1 MKTKQMPTTAKL
13 ICFCVLTL
21 TLTLTLILPP
31 FVVRGDSY
39 NDAYRPNEIIVT
51 LRTGAGINQFNF
63 RNGTF
68 TLETL
73 AGTNTYRLGLPA
85 GTDVEAKLN
94 EISPDPDLLSAQPN
108 FEHQSPEVRQR
119 SLAFIDQRSL
129 AFIDGQSPA
138 NFYGQPPALRVR
150 INEAH
155 AISRGA
161 GVKVAVIDTGIDFYH
176 PLLAGKI
183 TGPYY
188 DFAANDAYPI
198 DELTGPGGG
207 HGTFVAGLIAL
218 AAPDARVIP
227 LRAFSSDGRGSSF
240 NIAKAIRHAA
250 NYGAH
255 IINMSFGLLDKDLL
269 IESAVKYAQAR
280 KVVLVASAGNANDEQ
295 LNYPAADNLTI
306 AVTSTNSWDDYKAP
320 FANYNLDVDVSAPGA
335 GIYSA
340 FPGNR
345 WAWWDGT
352 SFSTALVSGEAALL
366 LSPNRSL
373 DRSVLRSKIAG
384 YGAPLDEINN
394 NYAGK
399 LGSVRVDFRAALEA
413 LSMFETTSVYD
424 NKNGKTYRPGGPDGD
439 EPKRDLNTAAEEFKC
454 EIESG
459 PAFWWQVDY
468 ADPASNAGNPSSVFV
483 NINYRSET
491 GWAGAVRAQFYNGS
505 TLLASIN
512 LPVDS
517 SPDSSQGKGQKRA
530 FRWNL
535 TGVVASRAALANG
548 KLRIINQSL
557 NGKNVW
563 VTFSNLEAY

>member
-1 MKTKQMPTTAKL
+1 MKRKKMPTIFKL
-13 ICFCVLTL
+13 TCFC
-21 TLTLTLILPP
+21 TLILALALPP
-31 FVVRGDSY
+31 FIASGDDF
-39 NDAYRPNEIIVT
+39 NDDYRPGEIIVT
-51 LRTGAGINQFNF
+51 LRAGANINQFNA

-73 AGTNTYRLGLPA
+73 PGTTTYRLGLQA
-85 GTDVEAKLN
+85 GADVELKLN
-94 EISPDPDLLSAQPN
+94 EIASDPDLISAQPN

-129 AFIDGQSPA
+129 AFIDGQSPV

-155 AISRGA
+155 QISRGA

-183 TGPYY
+183 IGPYY
-188 DFAANDAYPI
+188 DFAANDPSPV

-218 AAPDARVIP
+218 AAPDARVMP
-227 LRAFSSDGRGSSF
+227 LRAFGSDGRGSSF
-240 NIAKAIRHAA
+240 NIARAIRHAA

-255 IINMSFGLLDKDLL
+255 IINMSFGLLDEDEL
-269 IESAVKYAQAR
+269 IENAMEYAEAR
-280 KVVLVASAGNANDEQ
+280 KVVLVASAGNANLEQ
-295 LNYPAADNLTI
+295 VNYPAMDDATI
-306 AVTSTNSWDDYKAP
+306 AVTATNSWNDYKAS
-320 FANYNLDVDVSAPGA
+320 FANYGLSVDVSAPGA

-352 SFSTALVSGEAALL
+352 SFSTALISGEAALL
-366 LSPNRSL
+366 LAPNLAL
-373 DRSVLRSKIAG
+373 DRNVLRGKITG
-384 YGAPLDEINN
+384 YGQPLDAINN

-399 LGSVRVDFRAALEA
+399 LGSVRADFRAALEA
-413 LSMFETTSVYD
+413 LSMLEATSVYD
-424 NKNGKTYRPGGPDGD
+424 NKTGKAYRPGGLNGD

-459 PAFWWQVDY
+459 PTYWWQTDY
-468 ADPASNAGNPSSVFV
+468 ADPAYNAPNPSSVFV

-491 GWAGAVRAQFYNGS
+491 GWAGTLKVDYYRGS
-505 TLLASIN
+505 TLMASAY
-512 LPVDS
+512 LPVNSGQDS
-517 SPDSSQGKGQKRA
+517 STGKGQKGL

-535 TGVVASRAALANG
+535 SGVVATRAAVASGKVRITNQSING
-548 KLRIINQSL
+548 K
-557 NGKNVW
+557 KVW
-563 VTFSNLEAY
+563 VTFSSLEAR